1 MTLKTIVDALN
12 FALAGNNVIFV
23 LFDSRLVDLELYMAR
38 IELDSR
44 NIGYSCDVHHRLI
57 RLENSWIRI
66 MALDEAR
73 KTDGL
78 RGAVMF
84 DDQLLIIYEQIKRFL
99 HCEIAYKR
107 VEPTGDRDVRQ

>member
-1 MTLKTIVDALN
+1 MTLKSLIDALD
-12 FALAGNNVIFV
+12 FALAGNNVVFV
-23 LFDSRLVDLELYMAR
+23 LFDSRWVDFEIYRAR

-44 NIGYSCDVHHRLI
+44 NIGYSCDVDHRLI

-99 HCEIAYKR
+99 HCEITYKR
-107 VEPTGDRDVRQ
+107 AEPTGDRDVRQ